1 MKQDLSV
8 HGSAGPPTRPR
19 KVVDWE
25 PPQPQLSDRGPCAP
39 HPPRRRPTSGH
50 PGVQP
55 GAAAAL
61 LVATLGFFVAYRV
74 GMIIFVAASTAC
86 AAAPTLPVLIAA
98 RIVQGTVKDQ
108 HIMLVCVK

>member
-1 MKQDLSV
+1 MGASKAPALRSR
-8 HGSAGPPTRPR
+8 SLCPSPAATPPS
-19 KVVDWE
+19 
-25 PPQPQLSDRGPCAP
+25 PP
-39 HPPRRRPTSGH
+39 SGH

>member
-1 MKQDLSV
+1 LGASTAPALRSRSQCPSP
-8 HGSAGPPTRPR
+8 AATPP
-19 KVVDWE
+19 
-25 PPQPQLSDRGPCAP
+25 
-39 HPPRRRPTSGH
+39 SGH
-50 PGVQP
+50 PGVHQP

-98 RIVQGTVKDQ
+98 RIVQVTVKDQ
-108 HIMLVCVK
+108 AHNVSLC